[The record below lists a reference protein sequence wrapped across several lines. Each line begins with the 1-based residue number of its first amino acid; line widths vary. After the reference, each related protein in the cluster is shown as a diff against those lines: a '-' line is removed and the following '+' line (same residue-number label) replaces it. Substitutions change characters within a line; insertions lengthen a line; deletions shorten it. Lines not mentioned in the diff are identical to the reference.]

1 MILFDI
7 AIKGENDIVTVR
19 QSTREAAKDLNFGLV
34 DQTRIITAASELAR
48 NIFQYASYG
57 KVTIEE
63 IIEDN
68 RHGIGL
74 TFEDEGPGIE
84 NIELA
89 LKNGYS
95 RSNSLGLGLPGSK
108 RLMDEFYI
116 SSIVGKG
123 TKIII
128 KKWL

>member
-1 MILFDI
+1 MILYEIDI
-7 AIKGENDIVTVR
+7 EVENDIVVVR
-19 QSTREAAKDLNFGLV
+19 QKTREAAKSLSFGLV

-48 NIFQYASYG
+48 NIFQYAYRG
-57 KVTIEE
+57 KSIIEE
-63 IIEDN
+63 IFEHSN
-68 RHGIGL
+68 HGISL

-84 NIELA
+84 NIDSA

-95 RSNSLGLGLPGSK
+95 KNNSLGLGIPGSK

-116 SSIVGKG
+116 TSVVGEG